1 MLTGSIPVISTN
13 VIKVLKEGNE
23 MMICTSGMIGVG
35 KSTLAK
41 RIAQHFGTEVFYE
54 KVDGNE
60 ILPLFYTLS
69 EEELLKQRIPFL
81 LQLDFLDSRFKTIK
95 QSLIDDNTVND
106 RSIYEDKYFCRK
118 NMELGRITELEYKI
132 YCNLVDN
139 MMEELKELPK
149 KAPDLMIY
157 LKADF
162 DTILSRIAN
171 RSREYEIDESL
182 KEYYYFLW
190 KDYDEWANEY
200 DSSQILIID
209 TNELDLANNEEDVA
223 YVLNLIEEKLKE
235 VRSK

>member
-1 MLTGSIPVISTN
+1 
-13 VIKVLKEGNE
+13 

-41 RIAQHFGTEVFYE
+41 RIAEHFGTEVFYE
-54 KVDGNE
+54 KVEGNE

-149 KAPDLMIY
+149 KAPDLMVY

-162 DTILSRIAN
+162 DTILGRIAN
-171 RSREYEIDESL
+171 RSREYEIDENL
-182 KEYYYFLW
+182 KEYYHFIW

>member
-1 MLTGSIPVISTN
+1 
-13 VIKVLKEGNE
+13 

-41 RIAQHFGTEVFYE
+41 RIAEHFGTEVFYE
-54 KVDGNE
+54 KVDGNK
-60 ILPLFYTLS
+60 ILPLFYTMS
-69 EEELLKQRIPFL
+69 EDELQEKRIPFL

-95 QSLIDDNTVND
+95 KSLVNDNNVND

-118 NMELGRITELEYKI
+118 NMELGRISELEYEI

-149 KAPDLMIY
+149 KAPDLMVY

-162 DTILSRIAN
+162 DVILNRISK
-171 RSREYEIDESL
+171 RGRDFEIDDTL
-182 KEYYYFLW
+182 KSYYHFLW

-200 DSSQILIID
+200 YDASEILVID
-209 TNELDLANNEEDVA
+209 TNNLDLANNEDDVQ
-223 YVLNLIEEKLKE
+223 YVLKLIEEKLKE
-235 VRSK
+235 VRGK

>member
-1 MLTGSIPVISTN
+1 
-13 VIKVLKEGNE
+13 

-41 RIAQHFGTEVFYE
+41 RIAEHFGTEVFYE
-54 KVDGNE
+54 KVEGNE

-149 KAPDLMIY
+149 KAPDLMVY

-162 DTILSRIAN
+162 DTILGRIAN
-171 RSREYEIDESL
+171 RSREYEIDENL
-182 KEYYYFLW
+182 KEYYHFIW

-209 TNELDLANNEEDVA
+209 TNNLDLANNEEDIR
-223 YVLNLIEEKLKE
+223 YVLNLIEDKLKE
-235 VRSK
+235 VRGN

>member
-1 MLTGSIPVISTN
+1 
-13 VIKVLKEGNE
+13 

-41 RIAQHFGTEVFYE
+41 RIAEHFGTEVFYE

-149 KAPDLMIY
+149 KAPDLMVY

-162 DTILSRIAN
+162 DTILGRIAN
-171 RSREYEIDESL
+171 RSREYEIDENL
-182 KEYYYFLW
+182 KEYYHFIW

-209 TNELDLANNEEDVA
+209 TNNLDLANNEEDIR
-223 YVLNLIEEKLKE
+223 YVLNLIEDKLKE
-235 VRSK
+235 VRGN

>member
-1 MLTGSIPVISTN
+1 
-13 VIKVLKEGNE
+13 

-41 RIAQHFGTEVFYE
+41 RIAEHFGTEVFYE
-54 KVDGNE
+54 KVEGNE

-95 QSLIDDNTVND
+95 KSLIDDNTVND

-149 KAPDLMIY
+149 KAPDLMVY

-162 DTILSRIAN
+162 DTILGRIAN
-171 RSREYEIDESL
+171 RSREYEIDENL
-182 KEYYYFLW
+182 KEYYHFIW

-209 TNELDLANNEEDVA
+209 TNNLDLANNEEDIR
-223 YVLNLIEEKLKE
+223 YVLNLIEDKLKE
-235 VRSK
+235 VRGN

>member
-1 MLTGSIPVISTN
+1 
-13 VIKVLKEGNE
+13 
-23 MMICTSGMIGVG
+23 MMIVTAGMIGVG

-41 RIAQHFGTEVFYE
+41 RIAEHFGTEVFYE

-81 LQLDFLDSRFKTIK
+81 LQLDFLDSRFKNIK

-118 NMELGRITELEYKI
+118 NMELGRISELEYKI

-149 KAPDLMIY
+149 KAPDLMVY

-162 DTILSRIAN
+162 DVILERIAK
-171 RSREYEIDESL
+171 RSRDFEIEDSL
-182 KEYYYFLW
+182 KEYYHFLW

-200 DSSQILIID
+200 YDASEILVID
-209 TNELDLANNEEDVA
+209 NNNLDIENNEDDVQ
-223 YVLNLIEEKLKE
+223 YVLKLIEEKLKE
-235 VRSK
+235 VRGK

>member
-1 MLTGSIPVISTN
+1 
-13 VIKVLKEGNE
+13 
-23 MMICTSGMIGVG
+23 MMIVTAGMIGVG

-41 RIAQHFGTEVFYE
+41 RIAEYFGTEVFYE

-81 LQLDFLDSRFKTIK
+81 LQLDFLDSRFKNIK

-118 NMELGRITELEYKI
+118 NMELGRISELEYRI

-149 KAPDLMIY
+149 KAPDLMVY

-162 DTILSRIAN
+162 DVILERIAK
-171 RSREYEIDESL
+171 RSRDFEIDDNL
-182 KEYYYFLW
+182 KDYYHFLW
-190 KDYDEWANEY
+190 KDYDEWALDYY
-200 DSSQILIID
+200 DASEILIID
-209 TNELDLANNEEDVA
+209 TNDLDLANNEEDVQ
-223 YVLNLIEEKLKE
+223 YVMSLIENKLKE
-235 VRSK
+235 VRGK

>member
-1 MLTGSIPVISTN
+1 
-13 VIKVLKEGNE
+13 
-23 MMICTSGMIGVG
+23 MMIVTAGMIGVG

-41 RIAQHFGTEVFYE
+41 RIGEHFGTEVFYE

-81 LQLDFLDSRFKTIK
+81 LQLDFLDSRFKNIK

-118 NMELGRITELEYKI
+118 NMELGRISELEYRI

-149 KAPDLMIY
+149 KAPDLMVY

-162 DTILSRIAN
+162 DVILERIAK
-171 RSREYEIDESL
+171 RSRDFEIDDNL
-182 KEYYYFLW
+182 KDYYHFLW
-190 KDYDEWANEY
+190 KDYDEWALDYY
-200 DSSQILIID
+200 DASEILIID
-209 TNELDLANNEEDVA
+209 TNDLDLANNEEDVQ
-223 YVLNLIEEKLKE
+223 YVMSLIENKLKE
-235 VRSK
+235 VRGK

>member
-1 MLTGSIPVISTN
+1 
-13 VIKVLKEGNE
+13 
-23 MMICTSGMIGVG
+23 MMIVTAGMIGVG

-41 RIAQHFGTEVFYE
+41 RIAEHFGTEVFYE

-81 LQLDFLDSRFKTIK
+81 LQLDFLDSRFKNIK
-95 QSLIDDNTVND
+95 QSLIDDNSVND

-118 NMELGRITELEYKI
+118 NMELGRISELEYRI

-149 KAPDLMIY
+149 KAPDLMVY

-162 DTILSRIAN
+162 DVILERIAK
-171 RSREYEIDESL
+171 RSRDFEIDDNL
-182 KEYYYFLW
+182 KEYYHFLW
-190 KDYDEWANEY
+190 KDYDEWALDYY
-200 DSSQILIID
+200 DASEILIID
-209 TNELDLANNEEDVA
+209 TNDLDLANNEEDVQ
-223 YVLNLIEEKLKE
+223 YVMSLIENKLKE
-235 VRSK
+235 VRGK

>member
-1 MLTGSIPVISTN
+1 
-13 VIKVLKEGNE
+13 

-41 RIAQHFGTEVFYE
+41 RIAEHFGTEVFYE

-69 EEELLKQRIPFL
+69 EEELLEQRIPFL

-95 QSLIDDNTVND
+95 KSLIDDNTVND

-149 KAPDLMIY
+149 KAPDLMVY

-162 DTILSRIAN
+162 DTILGRIAN
-171 RSREYEIDESL
+171 RSREYEIDENL
-182 KEYYYFLW
+182 KEYYHFIW

-209 TNELDLANNEEDVA
+209 TNNLDLANNEEDIK
-223 YVLNLIEEKLKE
+223 YVLNLIEDKLKE
-235 VRSK
+235 VRGN

>member
-1 MLTGSIPVISTN
+1 
-13 VIKVLKEGNE
+13 
-23 MMICTSGMIGVG
+23 MMIVTAGMIGVG

-41 RIAQHFGTEVFYE
+41 RIAEHFGTEVFYE

-81 LQLDFLDSRFKTIK
+81 LQLDFLDSRFKNIK
-95 QSLIDDNTVND
+95 QSLIDDNSVND

-118 NMELGRITELEYKI
+118 NMELGRISELEYKI

-149 KAPDLMIY
+149 KAPDLMVY

-162 DTILSRIAN
+162 DVILERIAK
-171 RSREYEIDESL
+171 RSRDFEIDDNL
-182 KEYYYFLW
+182 KDYYHFLW
-190 KDYDEWANEY
+190 KDYDEWALDYY
-200 DSSQILIID
+200 DASEILIID
-209 TNELDLANNEEDVA
+209 TNDLDLANNEEDVQ
-223 YVLNLIEEKLKE
+223 YVMSLIENKLKE
-235 VRSK
+235 VRGK

>member
-1 MLTGSIPVISTN
+1 
-13 VIKVLKEGNE
+13 
-23 MMICTSGMIGVG
+23 MMIVTAGMIGVG

-41 RIAQHFGTEVFYE
+41 RIGEHFGTEVFYE

-81 LQLDFLDSRFKTIK
+81 LQLDFLDSRFKNIK
-95 QSLIDDNTVND
+95 QSLIDDNSVND

-118 NMELGRITELEYKI
+118 NMELGRISELEYRI

-149 KAPDLMIY
+149 KAPDLMVY

-162 DTILSRIAN
+162 DVILERIAK
-171 RSREYEIDESL
+171 RSRDFEIDDNL
-182 KEYYYFLW
+182 KDYYHFLW
-190 KDYDEWANEY
+190 KDYDEWALDYY
-200 DSSQILIID
+200 DASEILIID
-209 TNELDLANNEEDVA
+209 TNDLDLANNEEDVQ
-223 YVLNLIEEKLKE
+223 YVMSLIENKLKE
-235 VRSK
+235 VRGK

>member
-1 MLTGSIPVISTN
+1 
-13 VIKVLKEGNE
+13 
-23 MMICTSGMIGVG
+23 MMIVTAGMIGVG

-41 RIAQHFGTEVFYE
+41 RIAEHFGTEVFYE
-54 KVDGNE
+54 KVEGNE

-81 LQLDFLDSRFKTIK
+81 LQLDFLDSRFKNIK

-118 NMELGRITELEYKI
+118 NMELGRISELEYKI

-149 KAPDLMIY
+149 KAPDLMVY

-162 DTILSRIAN
+162 DVILERIAK
-171 RSREYEIDESL
+171 RSRDFEIDDNL
-182 KEYYYFLW
+182 KDYYHFLW
-190 KDYDEWANEY
+190 KDYDEWALDYY
-200 DSSQILIID
+200 DASEILIID
-209 TNELDLANNEEDVA
+209 TNDLDLANNEEDVQ
-223 YVLNLIEEKLKE
+223 YVMSLIENKLKE
-235 VRSK
+235 VRGK

>member
-1 MLTGSIPVISTN
+1 M
-13 VIKVLKEGNE
+13 

-41 RIAQHFGTEVFYE
+41 RIAEHFGTEVFYE
-54 KVDGNE
+54 KVDDNE

-149 KAPDLMIY
+149 KAPDLMVY

-162 DTILSRIAN
+162 DTILGRIAN
-171 RSREYEIDESL
+171 RSREYEIDENL
-182 KEYYYFLW
+182 KEYYHFIW

-209 TNELDLANNEEDVA
+209 TNNLDLANNEEDIR
-223 YVLNLIEEKLKE
+223 YVLNLIEDKLKE
-235 VRSK
+235 VRGN

>member
-1 MLTGSIPVISTN
+1 
-13 VIKVLKEGNE
+13 

-41 RIAQHFGTEVFYE
+41 IIAEHFGTEVFYE
-54 KVDGNE
+54 KVEGNE

-139 MMEELKELPK
+139 MMEELKELKK
-149 KAPDLMIY
+149 KAPDLMVY

-162 DTILSRIAN
+162 DTILSRIKN
-171 RSREYEIDESL
+171 RSREYEIDENL

-190 KDYDEWANEY
+190 KDYDEWASDYY
-200 DSSQILIID
+200 DASEILIID
-209 TNELDLANNEEDVA
+209 TNELDLVNNEEDIA

-235 VRSK
+235 VRGK

>member
-1 MLTGSIPVISTN
+1 
-13 VIKVLKEGNE
+13 
-23 MMICTSGMIGVG
+23 MMIVTAGMIGVG

-41 RIAQHFGTEVFYE
+41 RIAEHFGTEVFCE

-81 LQLDFLDSRFKTIK
+81 LQLDFLDSRFKNIK

-118 NMELGRITELEYKI
+118 NMELGRISELEYRI

-149 KAPDLMIY
+149 KAPDLMVY

-162 DTILSRIAN
+162 DVILERIAK
-171 RSREYEIDESL
+171 RSRDFEIDDNL
-182 KEYYYFLW
+182 KDYYHFLW
-190 KDYDEWANEY
+190 KDYDEWALDYY
-200 DSSQILIID
+200 DASEILIID
-209 TNELDLANNEEDVA
+209 TNDLDLANNEEDVQ
-223 YVLNLIEEKLKE
+223 YVMSLIENKLKE
-235 VRSK
+235 VRGK

>member
-1 MLTGSIPVISTN
+1 
-13 VIKVLKEGNE
+13 
-23 MMICTSGMIGVG
+23 MMIVTAGMIGVG

-41 RIAQHFGTEVFYE
+41 RIAEHFGTEVFYE

-81 LQLDFLDSRFKTIK
+81 LQLDFLDSRFKNIK

-118 NMELGRITELEYKI
+118 NMELGRISELEYRI

-149 KAPDLMIY
+149 KAPDLMVY

-162 DTILSRIAN
+162 DVILERIAK
-171 RSREYEIDESL
+171 RSRDFEIDDNL
-182 KEYYYFLW
+182 KDYYHFLW
-190 KDYDEWANEY
+190 KDYDEWALDYY
-200 DSSQILIID
+200 DASEILIID
-209 TNELDLANNEEDVA
+209 TNDLDLANNQEDVQ
-223 YVLNLIEEKLKE
+223 YVMSLIENKLKE
-235 VRSK
+235 VRGK